1 MPMFTALPTDIAT
14 AYRAGGLDALGN
26 PPERTVSDG
35 DGNPCRHCLC
45 DIPEGAEMLVLAHKP
60 FEGTH
65 PYAEV
70 GPIFLC
76 ASDCARGGGPALPEI
91 LTTSPDYLIKGYNT
105 QDRIVYGTGEI
116 SPTQALQ
123 DRIAAIFAHPE
134 VAYIHIRS
142 ARNNCYQARVDRD
155 GQGTCLPAD
164 LGP

>member
-1 MPMFTALPTDIAT
+1 MPIFTALPTDIVT
-14 AYRAGGLDALGN
+14 AYRTGGMDAFGN
-26 PPERTVSDG
+26 RPERKRSDG
-35 DGNPCRHCLC
+35 DGNPCRHCLR
-45 DIPEGAEMLVLAHKP
+45 DIPEGDEMLVLAHKP

-116 SPTQALQ
+116 SPTQVLQ
-123 DRIAAIFAHPE
+123 DRSAAIFAHPD
-134 VAYIHIRS
+134 VSYIHVRS

-155 GQGTCLPAD
+155 G
-164 LGP
+164 